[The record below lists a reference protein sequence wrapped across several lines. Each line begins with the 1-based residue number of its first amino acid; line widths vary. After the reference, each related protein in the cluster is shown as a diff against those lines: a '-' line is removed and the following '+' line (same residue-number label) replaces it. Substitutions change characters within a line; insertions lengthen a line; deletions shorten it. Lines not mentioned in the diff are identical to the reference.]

1 MLSLD
6 AKVQIVGTSR
16 GSTATTKSL
25 VNSSNR
31 VSSHMSVKEEET
43 SQDEDNEK
51 WQITSL
57 S

>member
-31 VSSHMSVKEEET
+31 VSSHMAVKEGET
-43 SQDEDNEK
+43 SQDEDNQK
-51 WQITSL
+51 
-57 S
+57 